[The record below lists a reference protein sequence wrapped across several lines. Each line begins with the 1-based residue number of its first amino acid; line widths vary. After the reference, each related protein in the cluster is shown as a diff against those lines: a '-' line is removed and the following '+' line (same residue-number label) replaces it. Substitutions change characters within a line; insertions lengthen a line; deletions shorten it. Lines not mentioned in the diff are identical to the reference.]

1 MQGTGLGLA
10 ICKLTITMMGGDIWV
25 DGDYKEGPVLWFA
38 TRCTWTRFLKNNSLY
53 NSTFL
58 VVQLS
63 LFDIVCRINKRRR
76 KQNFS

>member
-1 MQGTGLGLA
+1 
-10 ICKLTITMMGGDIWV
+10 MMGGDIWV
-25 DGDYKEGPVLWFA
+25 DGDYKEGAVLWFA

-63 LFDIVCRINKRRR
+63 FI
-76 KQNFS
+76 